1 MKEIYSKLIPVL
13 ELYVKLR
20 LGIKS
25 PFKRYEHFSKMFL
38 VFFQLSNKI
47 NKTGTFPPWD
57 KVS

>member
-47 NKTGTFPPWD
+47 NKTGTFPP
-57 KVS
+57 